1 MWRRRR
7 FERLNEAQLSTAAKV
22 RVHLGALGG
31 AVPELSLDGS
41 DRLTARSRLAGHR
54 VATDLVVREQG

>member
-7 FERLNEAQLSTAAKV
+7 FERLNEAQLGTAAEV
-22 RVHLGALGG
+22 CVHLGALGG

-41 DRLTARSRLAGHR
+41 DRLASRGRLASHR